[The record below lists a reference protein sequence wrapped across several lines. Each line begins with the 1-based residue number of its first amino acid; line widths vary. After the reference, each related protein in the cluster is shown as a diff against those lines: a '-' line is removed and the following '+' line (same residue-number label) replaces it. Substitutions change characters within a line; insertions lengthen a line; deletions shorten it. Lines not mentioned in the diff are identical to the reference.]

1 MNFPSRFRE
10 VLGKYDSEMLMV
22 APWGKTHLR
31 AFPIHE
37 WEAFENTLIT
47 DGRTQKG
54 LGRLMRYIVGSVA
67 ECPLDKQ
74 GRILLPQHLRTEASL
89 DKEIVLVGMV
99 KHVEIWDKAL
109 WQQENETTSEHFAEF
124 EDQLA
129 AMGIIS

>member
-1 MNFPSRFRE
+1 
-10 VLGKYDSEMLMV
+10 MLMV

-31 AFPIHE
+31 AFPLPE

-74 GRILLPQHLRTEASL
+74 GRILLPQHLRVEAGL
-89 DKEIVLVGMV
+89 DKEVVLVGMV
-99 KHVEIWDKAL
+99 KHVEIWDKGL
-109 WQQENETTSEHFAEF
+109 WQQENEATSEHFAEF

-129 AMGIIS
+129 AMGVI